1 MIKRVA
7 EHHYFAQAIA
17 LVVGAFTVAQS
28 RANGELA
35 HILGSGVQAAIISF
49 GTGLLL
55 LLFLVA
61 VNKSIRSGFFKIFS
75 AVHDGNL
82 KSWQVLGG
90 MVGAVFVTIQSIS
103 VPLVGVAI
111 FTVLIVAGQTTSS
124 LLVDKWGVSPSGIA
138 AVTSRRVLAAGFAV
152 VGVVIAVA
160 DRFGDAKFVI
170 APLIASFF
178 IGCAV
183 SFQHAINGHVGVA
196 SGNPVSAAVM
206 NFITGMSLLVVI
218 FGVQVFSGHASVQ
231 SLPSGPWWIYLGGSI
246 GVAFIAS
253 ATWAIRKLGALR
265 FVMGS
270 VAGQLLGSL
279 LIDLFAPT
287 DGTKVSANLV
297 IGLAIT
303 LGAVLLANRKA
314 HVIAPAEVV

>member
-1 MIKRVA
+1 MKKVTS
-7 EHHYFAQAIA
+7 HHYFAQAIA
-17 LVVGAFTVAQS
+17 VVVGAFTVAQS

-35 HILGSGVQAAIISF
+35 HLLGSGVQAALISF

-55 LLFLVA
+55 LLTFVLIS
-61 VNKSIRSGFFKIFS
+61 KSIRTGFLKIFH
-75 AVHDGNL
+75 AVREENL
-82 KSWQVLGG
+82 KLWQVLGG
-90 MVGAVFVTIQSIS
+90 MVGAIFVTIQSIS
-103 VPLVGVAI
+103 VPLIGVAI
-111 FTVLIVAGQTTSS
+111 FTVLIVGGQTTSS
-124 LLVDKWGVSPSGIA
+124 LLVDKWGISPSGVA
-138 AVTSRRVLAAGFAV
+138 EVTSRRVFAAVFAV
-152 VGVVIAVA
+152 VGVILSVS
-160 DRFGDAKFVI
+160 DRFGDAQFAF
-170 APLIASFF
+170 APLVASFL

-196 SGNPVSAAVM
+196 AGNPVSAAVM
-206 NFITGMSLLVVI
+206 NFISGMGLLVLI
-218 FGVQVFSGHASVQ
+218 FAVQVFSGHASWQ
-231 SLPSGPWWIYLGGSI
+231 PLPNSPWWIYLGGSI

-287 DGTKVSANLV
+287 DGTKVSLNLV
-297 IGLAIT
+297 IGLAVT
-303 LGAVLLANRKA
+303 LVAVLLANRKA

>member
-1 MIKRVA
+1 MKSLTS
-7 EHHYFAQAIA
+7 HHYFAQGIAI
-17 LVVGAFTVAQS
+17 VVGAFTVAQS

-35 HILGSGVQAAIISF
+35 QILGSGVQAALVSF

-55 LLFLVA
+55 LIFLTLISR
-61 VNKSIRSGFFKIFS
+61 SIRTGCFKIIS
-75 AVHDGNL
+75 AVREQKL
-82 KSWQVLGG
+82 KQWQVLGG
-90 MVGAVFVTIQSIS
+90 MMGAIFVTIQSVS

-124 LLVDKWGVSPSGIA
+124 LLVDKWGVSPSGVS
-138 AVTSRRVLAAGFAV
+138 AVTSRRVFAAMFAI
-152 VGVVIAVA
+152 VGVVIAVS
-160 DRFGDAKFVI
+160 DRFGDAQFVV
-170 APLIASFF
+170 APLIASFL
-178 IGCAV
+178 IGCVV

-196 SGNPVSAAVM
+196 AGNPVSAAVM
-206 NFITGMSLLVVI
+206 NFITGMGLLIVI
-218 FGVQVFSGHASVQ
+218 FAGQVFSGHATLQ
-231 SLPSGPWWIYLGGSI
+231 PLPSSPLWIYLGGSI

-287 DGTKVSANLV
+287 EGTKVSFNLV
-297 IGLAIT
+297 AGLAIT
-303 LGAVLLANRKA
+303 LVAVLLANRKA
-314 HVIAPAEVV
+314 HVIVPAEVV

>member
-1 MIKRVA
+1 MKTVTS
-7 EHHYFAQAIA
+7 HHYFAQLIAI
-17 LVVGAFTVAQS
+17 VVGAFTVAQS

-35 HILGSGVQAAIISF
+35 HLIASGVQAAIISF

-55 LLFLVA
+55 LILLVLLSS
-61 VNKSIRSGFFKIFS
+61 NIRKGFFAIFT
-75 AVHDGNL
+75 AVKEQRL
-82 KSWQVLGG
+82 KKWQVFGG
-90 MVGAVFVTIQSIS
+90 MVGAFFVTIQSIS
-103 VPLVGVAI
+103 VPLVGVAV
-111 FTVLIVAGQTTSS
+111 FTVLIVGGQTLSS
-124 LLVDKWGVSPSGIA
+124 LLVDKWGVSPSGVA
-138 AVTSRRVLAAGFAV
+138 PVTSRRVFAALFAV

-160 DRFGDAKFVI
+160 DRFGDAQFAV
-170 APLIASFF
+170 APLVASFL
-178 IGCAV
+178 IGAAV

-206 NFITGMSLLVVI
+206 NFIMGMGLLLLI
-218 FGVQVFSGHASVQ
+218 FTVQVISGHTQ
-231 SLPSGPWWIYLGGSI
+231 WTTPPSSPWWIYLGGSI

-287 DGTKVSANLV
+287 DGTKVSLNLV
-297 IGLAIT
+297 AGLAIT
-303 LGAVLLANRKA
+303 LVAVLLANRKA

>member
-1 MIKRVA
+1 MKRITS
-7 EHHYFAQAIA
+7 HHYFAQFIAI
-17 LVVGAFTVAQS
+17 VVGAFTVAQS

-35 HILGSGVQAAIISF
+35 HLIGSGVQAAIISF

-55 LLFLVA
+55 LIFLVL
-61 VNKSIRSGFFKIFS
+61 VSKNIRNGFFAIFT
-75 AVHDGNL
+75 AVKENRL
-82 KSWQVLGG
+82 KTWQIFGG
-90 MVGAVFVTIQSIS
+90 MVGAIFVTIQSIS
-103 VPLVGVAI
+103 VPLIGVAV
-111 FTVLIVAGQTTSS
+111 FTVLIVGGQTLSS
-124 LLVDKWGVSPSGIA
+124 LLVDKWGVSPSGVA
-138 AVTSRRVLAAGFAV
+138 AVTSRRVFAAMFAV

-160 DRFGDAKFVI
+160 DRFGDAEFAV
-170 APLIASFF
+170 APLVASFL
-178 IGCAV
+178 IGVAV

-206 NFITGMSLLVVI
+206 NFITGMGLLILI
-218 FGVQVFSGHASVQ
+218 FSVQVFSGHTKWSTP
-231 SLPSGPWWIYLGGSI
+231 PSSPWWIYLGGSI

-287 DGTKVSANLV
+287 DGTKVSLNLV
-297 IGLAIT
+297 VGLAIT
-303 LGAVLLANRKA
+303 LVAVLLANRKA
-314 HVIAPAEVV
+314 HEIAPAEVV